1 MTVRANAGLR
11 TGCWLMVAV
20 SVGMTVFLAPQVY
33 PASDRL
39 LAAIAMTSIAVIP
52 FLLVS
57 TAVRV
62 RGARLEVTNPL
73 LISSVAL
80 DDVAYLDHD
89 RGFQIVLKSG
99 HRVDFA
105 GSAPS
110 LIGAMTR
117 YWSARRMIERLQ
129 ASVDR
134 PLTEPTLWQPG
145 DYRVHRQP
153 RFTAIAWCTAYMII
167 GTASAMWLGAL

>member
-1 MTVRANAGLR
+1 
-11 TGCWLMVAV
+11 MVAV

-39 LAAIAMTSIAVIP
+39 PAAIVMTFIAVFP
-52 FLLVS
+52 LLLVS
-57 TAVRV
+57 TAVRL
-62 RGARLEVTNPL
+62 RGARLEVINPL

-80 DDVAYLDHD
+80 DDVAYLDH
-89 RGFQIVLKSG
+89 RSGFQIVLKSG

-110 LIGAMTR
+110 LIGEMTH

-145 DYRVHRQP
+145 DYRVHRRP
-153 RFTAIAWCTAYMII
+153 RVSAIGWCTAYMII

>member
-1 MTVRANAGLR
+1 MAA
-11 TGCWLMVAV
+11 
-20 SVGMTVFLAPQVY
+20 SVGMTVSLAAQVY

-39 LAAIAMTSIAVIP
+39 AAAIAAALIAVGP
-52 FLLVS
+52 LLLGS
-57 TAVRV
+57 TAVRLH
-62 RGARLEVTNPL
+62 GARLEVINPL

-80 DDVAYLDHD
+80 DDVAYLDHH

-134 PLTEPTLWQPG
+134 PLTEQTLWQPG
-145 DYRVHRQP
+145 DYRVHRRP
-153 RFTAIAWCTAYMII
+153 RISAFAWCAAYMII
-167 GTASAMWLGAL
+167 GTASAMWLGAAL